1 MTGLSII
8 AEARNNHR
16 QALSEFAGKQLLA
29 AFKIPVPAGIVV
41 ENVDDVEAALRGM
54 NPPFA
59 AKVMSADILHKSDAG
74 GVHLDLADAQEVRRA
89 IETMLAEP
97 AIGKAKLDGFL
108 VEEMAG
114 AGTEIVVGAL
124 RDPQFGPLIMVGL
137 GGIFVEILRDVSF
150 RLCPITKLDAA
161 ALLDELRGAA
171 LLSGA
176 RGRSPVNRD
185 AIVDILVKLGG
196 AEGLL
201 MSLGEE
207 WAEIDVNPV
216 LVSAKGAVAL
226 DARIILSDPGPDEKS
241 APSQRPDCGMAPGE
255 YFAKL
260 FAPETVAVVGASAN
274 SVTIANTFIR
284 RMKEFGYRGQIYP
297 IHPKAD
303 EIEGLPAYP
312 SLAQTPEPID
322 YAYIAIGAAR
332 IPDLLAG
339 AAGRVR
345 FAQVVSSGFAE
356 VLEGR
361 DLERE
366 LVEKARAGRCRVL
379 GPNCLGLYSPRGGVT
394 FPADA
399 PKETGSVGIIS
410 QSGGLGTDIIK
421 RGQWRGLR
429 LSGLVTIGNSAD
441 LGPVDLA
448 EFYFDDPQTRVIGLY
463 LEDIKDGRRF
473 FDLLRSSRANKPVVI
488 LRGGRSS
495 QGREAAASHT
505 GAIAGD
511 GRAWEALARQTGC
524 VIVASVD
531 EFIDV
536 LLALQFLTLRPA
548 RPTKNIA
555 LFGNGGGT
563 SVLATDHFSEL
574 GLDVLRFPQKA
585 RAALEALK
593 LPPGTSIVNPIDAP
607 VRTMQKEG
615 GRIANKILDIVY
627 RFAGPDA
634 VVMHL
639 NLAAFVGRGGIDP
652 IDNLIA
658 AALGVQNAYPD
669 QAHFL
674 LALRT
679 DGSPALEESRR
690 RYRQAALGMGIPV
703 YDEIANAARALAAVR
718 ALEEHFGARLTR
730 DMEEG
735 NAKLRNP

>member
-1 MTGLSII
+1 MTSLPII
-8 AEARNNHR
+8 ADVRKNR
-16 QALSEFAGKQLLA
+16 RTALSEFAGKQLLA
-29 AFKIPVPAGIVV
+29 EFNISVPAGAVV
-41 ENVDDVEAALRGM
+41 SDLDDVEAALQGM
-54 NPPFA
+54 KPPFA

-74 GVHLDLADAQEVRRA
+74 GVRLGLTDVQAVRRA
-89 IETMLAEP
+89 IETMLAQP
-97 AIGKAKLDGFL
+97 AIGEASVDGFL

-137 GGIFVEILRDVSF
+137 GGIFVEILKDVSF
-150 RLCPITKLDAA
+150 RLCPITKRDAA
-161 ALLDELRGAA
+161 AMLDDLRSAA

-176 RGRSPVNRD
+176 RGQTPVNRD

-196 AEGLL
+196 SDGLL

-216 LVSAKGAVAL
+216 IVSAEGAVAV
-226 DARIILSDPGPDEKS
+226 DARIILSAPGPNGKS
-241 APSQRPDCGMAPGE
+241 APSQRQELGGVPPCEFFAP
-255 YFAKL
+255 L
-260 FAPETVAVVGASAN
+260 FAPKTVAVVGASGSSA
-274 SVTIANTFIR
+274 TIANTFIR
-284 RMKEFGYRGQIYP
+284 RMKDFGFPGQIYP

-303 EIEGLPAYP
+303 EIEDLPAYP

-322 YAYIAIGAAR
+322 YAYIAIGAVR
-332 IPDLLAG
+332 IPDLLAA

-356 VLEGR
+356 VSEGK
-361 DLERE
+361 DLEKK
-366 LVEKARAGRCRVL
+366 LVEMARTGGCRLL

-399 PKETGSVGIIS
+399 PRQVGSVGIIS
-410 QSGGLGTDIIK
+410 QSGGLSTDIIK

-448 EFYFDDPQTRVIGLY
+448 EFYFDDPQTKVIGLY

-473 FDLLRSSRANKPVVI
+473 FDLLRSSKATKPVVI
-488 LRGGRSS
+488 LRGGRSQ
-495 QGREAAASHT
+495 QGRAAAASHT

-511 GRAWEALARQTGC
+511 GQPWAALARQTGC
-524 VIVASVD
+524 VIVATVD

-536 LLALQFLTLRPA
+536 LLALQFLTLRPG
-548 RPTKNIA
+548 RPTKNIT

-563 SVLATDHFSEL
+563 SVLAADTFSEL
-574 GLDVLRFPQKA
+574 GLDVSPFPEEA

-593 LPPGTSIVNPIDAP
+593 LPPGTSVANPIDAP
-607 VRTMQKEG
+607 VRTMQEEEG
-615 GRIANKILDIVY
+615 RVASKILDIVY
-627 RFAGPDA
+627 RLAVPDA

-639 NLAAFVGRGGIDP
+639 NLAAFVGRGDIDP
-652 IDNLIA
+652 IDNLIQ
-658 AALGVQNAYPD
+658 AALDVQTAYPD

-679 DGSPALEESRR
+679 DGSPALEDRR
-690 RYRQAALGMGIPV
+690 RTYRQAALDIGIPV
-703 YDEIANAARALAAVR
+703 YDEIANVARALAAVR
-718 ALEEHFGARLTR
+718 ALEERFRARPT
-730 DMEEG
+730 
-735 NAKLRNP
+735 A